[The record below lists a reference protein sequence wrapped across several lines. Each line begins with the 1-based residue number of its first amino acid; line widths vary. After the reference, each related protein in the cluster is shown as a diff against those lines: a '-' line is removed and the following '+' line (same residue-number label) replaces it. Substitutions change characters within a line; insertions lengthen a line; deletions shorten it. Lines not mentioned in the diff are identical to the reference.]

1 MQTIVQEEQ
10 RKSILAQSVLPAVK
24 FIELL
29 SISLLHKE
37 TLTNPFHNLYS
48 YINAY
53 YSERDECTDCSERTQ
68 LISFNTY
75 AFFDVRSVKAIKD
88 ILSVIAKK
96 LWPLEI
102 TLLFLILTVHQQ
114 LSSISQRISC
124 QKCFNDDVGSFRYQR
139 YRYRYCSTR
148 NEKYQDR
155 GFEQEEHLCDDEAK
169 IYIKEK
175 QNFELRYHFFA
186 TVKIM
191 YISCSGVPRFF

>member
-1 MQTIVQEEQ
+1 MHGLQWENTAYILQYICIFWRSICKSDQ
-10 RKSILAQSVLPAVK
+10 R
-24 FIELL
+24 
-29 SISLLHKE
+29 
-37 TLTNPFHNLYS
+37 Y
-48 YINAY
+48 
-53 YSERDECTDCSERTQ
+53 
-68 LISFNTY
+68 LII
-75 AFFDVRSVKAIKD
+75 RWKI
-88 ILSVIAKK
+88 

-175 QNFELRYHFFA
+175 QNFELTYHFFA
-186 TVKIM
+186 TVKIL